1 MRWLG
6 RKHSYWENSET
17 TKKSIAK
24 EQYHNRQKSSGQVK
38 TIAKKNINK

>member
-1 MRWLG
+1 MRWLV
-6 RKHSYWENSET
+6 RKRCYWENSET

-38 TIAKKNINK
+38 TIAKKK